1 MKSWLTSFLEKACT
15 RPDGKSNKLRR
26 NFSLMVFR
34 LMNTCSLWLFVD
46 DRQSIVTSME
56 RRIRNYSTSF
66 SFNSPC
72 SIKGRDSAI
81 IVEKNLYTCTL
92 TLEYLNTSCRK
103 IVRVCCFTRHFEIS
117 LATTRHQRH
126 ICIVKVWN
134 QCENALRICIV
145 KSFVRVEIL
154 TFASH
159 CRQIPNYTPHQHGL
173 SSHLVF
179 QPQSTSAASTS
190 RETSETGLAHS

>member
-26 NFSLMVFR
+26 NFSLLVFGI
-34 LMNTCSLWLFVD
+34 MNTHSLWLFHD
-46 DRQSIVTSME
+46 DRQSIVTSMGH
-56 RRIRNYSTSF
+56 RIWNYSINF

-81 IVEKNLYTCTL
+81 IVEKKLYTSTL
-92 TLEYLNTSCRK
+92 ILEYLNASCRK
-103 IVRVCCFTRHFEIS
+103 IVRVCCYTRHFEIS

-126 ICIVKVWN
+126 IYIVKVWN
-134 QCENALRICIV
+134 QCENVSRICIV

-159 CRQIPNYTPHQHGL
+159 CRQIPNYTPYQHGL
-173 SSHLVF
+173 SSHLAF
-179 QPQSTSAASTS
+179 QP
-190 RETSETGLAHS
+190 